1 MKNWLLISILA
12 LAIFSC
18 KKEDP
23 ELPCEEENFGA
34 LEVTNTRG
42 EAYDFYLAGAFQR
55 KIEAG
60 EVVSFTKVPA
70 FNLAWEA
77 RESSW
82 IISQDIRQGNVEV
95 LQCKYVEM
103 DF

>member
-1 MKNWLLISILA
+1 MKKLLFITLVA
-12 LAIFSC
+12 LTFFAC

-23 ELPCEEENFGA
+23 ELPCETENFGA
-34 LEVTNTRG
+34 LEVTNTQS
-42 EAYDFYLAGAFQR
+42 EAYDFYIAGTFQR

-60 EVVSFTKVPA
+60 EVVAFAKVPA

-82 IISQDIRQGNVEV
+82 FISQDIRQGSVEV
-95 LQCKYVEM
+95 LPCKYVEM
-103 DF
+103 GF